1 MCQRRSAATRY
12 GSAHHRWL
20 SGPRLFATFAERI
33 HRLQSYVWFIAV
45 QMLSESLTILLYDPW
60 TRFLMRV
67 PSVHRVSAVGDVV
80 YEFISRCIQVTFFFI
95 SGMVQICCACNDK
108 NANHAEG
115 GTSNSIDGRF
125 TPSDNKS
132 VANSDSS
139 IVRFKVPTSAH
150 TFICSVCSYRPLSQP
165 YESSVSKEA
174 SRSSRRDSRPNTPPP
189 HETVEN
195 GHGQYP

>member
-1 MCQRRSAATRY
+1 
-12 GSAHHRWL
+12 
-20 SGPRLFATFAERI
+20 
-33 HRLQSYVWFIAV
+33 
-45 QMLSESLTILLYDPW
+45 
-60 TRFLMRV
+60 MRV

-80 YEFISRCIQVTFFFI
+80 YEFISRCIHGTFFFI

-139 IVRFKVPTSAH
+139 IVRFKVHLLIHLFALFSH
-150 TFICSVCSYRPLSQP
+150 TALYR
-165 YESSVSKEA
+165 
-174 SRSSRRDSRPNTPPP
+174 SRTSRRCLRRP
-189 HETVEN
+189 VAVV
-195 GHGQYP
+195 GVIHGLIHRRPTKLLRMVTDNIRKKK